1 MPPGQRGGAENSGVP
16 DDSGTPDTPEP
27 AGHERFMPGYREPE
41 AAPSPDTSEP
51 EIDKAPAGHPAPSKV
66 EERKPSPRD
75 LAEEGF
81 KRMIELASDDRN
93 DDGLPGPPESEKGSP
108 LDRISNFLSWV
119 FVPLLTP
126 VYGMLFILTLSVL
139 AVTAQPAQ
147 KWVATLVIAGINVA
161 VPAVVF
167 FVLKIL
173 GVVSD
178 IGLNRRRERTLPY
191 MVVFLC
197 YLASA
202 KFLTAIAAPLWVS
215 LFYAGGA
222 LAALVNFIVNF
233 KWKISA
239 HAAGMG
245 GVVALL
251 VYIAHQV
258 PDMRTV
264 AWLCAWLVFTGLL
277 CAARVWLRRHT
288 VAQVIAGMANGSI
301 CVWGFVFLL
310 S

>member
-1 MPPGQRGGAENSGVP
+1 MPPGQGDAAESSRAPHV
-16 DDSGTPDTPEP
+16 PEP
-27 AGHERFMPGYREPE
+27 SGYERFMPGYREP
-41 AAPSPDTSEP
+41 APAPQPADPEKKATREP
-51 EIDKAPAGHPAPSKV
+51 EMPQPK
-66 EERKPSPRD
+66 EEGRRPSPRD
-75 LAEEGF
+75 IAEEGF

-126 VYGMLFILTLSVL
+126 VYGILFILTLSVL
-139 AVTAQPAQ
+139 AVTAQTAQ

-167 FVLKIL
+167 LVLKML

-191 MVVFLC
+191 IVVFLC

-202 KFLTAIAAPLWVS
+202 KFLTSIAAPLWVS

-239 HAAGMG
+239 HTAGMG

-258 PDMRTV
+258 PDARTV

-288 VAQVIAGMANGSI
+288 VAQVLAGMANGFV
-301 CVWGFVFLL
+301 CVWGFVFFL